1 MMMVRKRY
9 KKRTIMLG
17 FLAVLAAVLILT
29 FYIWHQAESIHLGY
43 SIGDLEKKVMDLE
56 QEVEKLEAEK
66 SRLLS
71 LERVESIA
79 RTHLNLILP
88 EKDQMIFAETTDND
102 SDHE

>member
-1 MMMVRKRY
+1 
-9 KKRTIMLG
+9 
-17 FLAVLAAVLILT
+17 
-29 FYIWHQAESIHLGY
+29 
-43 SIGDLEKKVMDLE
+43 MDLE